1 MATEPGY
8 LAAPP
13 PLTGRAAALDD
24 LVALAATRPGAVVVA
39 GPRGV
44 GRSRLVREAA
54 ARLAM
59 DGTAL
64 VDAEAPG
71 PAAEVLADALAEAG
85 HGRDPAR
92 AARLRPIVILL
103 GERGDEPGLAGG
115 LARRLA
121 GSRGVV
127 LMTGRE
133 TSPDVPTMVLP
144 PLAADDALALVRAAA
159 PALPATAAAEVASLG
174 DGLPGRLIAL
184 AHAARGWRGGDDPL
198 PLPPALRAEAEAALA
213 PLDDWPADLA
223 RWAAL
228 LPEPFAAGAL
238 ARTTLETPARI
249 AAGLD
254 PLTAAG
260 VLEEVPGPPEVRWRF
275 RDRVLREVTASA
287 MEGAERRRRHAA
299 ALVAG
304 RAAGDPPAELARHAV
319 AASDPA
325 EVVRWAVRAAAAA
338 HDAGDLDGAL
348 AQADRALAW
357 WSPALGE
364 SARLAALHER
374 GMAQLDRAA
383 WLEAAEALEEAA
395 RGRRELGERDAALG
409 SISAASSAR
418 WILGQHDL
426 ALRSLQDHLTRSSD
440 PSAPPSA
447 ARAEALTHAAGMA
460 AMTSRFSDAMAHAGE
475 ARGEATAAGADDTST
490 RALIFM
496 GMAESGRGG
505 PGGLLHLTR
514 ARREGERA
522 AGAAARNATLAMIHE
537 SHVLLAVGRPADAAA
552 LAREGIARARE
563 LGLREHELVL
573 TGNLGEALAA
583 SGSLPDARRELEAA
597 VAGWAELEGG
607 VNTPAEPGMAWLL
620 LAEGRIEDAL
630 TRHRALSDREGPELF
645 EQVAPIATGHALAA
659 LAAGG
664 PDEAARAVSRA
675 LEAWARTDDR
685 LTSIP
690 LLAVG
695 AEALTGDDAARCVA
709 ALADMD
715 AAGILLAGPSS
726 AYARGV
732 MGRGGR
738 GAARDLR
745 AAAGGFEAL
754 GLKWW
759 AARSRFAAGLADGRS
774 DAAADDL
781 LAARRAFRA
790 MGADGWRRR
799 AEARLRAIGR
809 RIPTRSRPPTTPGAG
824 LSARELEVLAELAL
838 GLRNRDIGERL
849 FISERTVARHLVQ
862 INAKLGVSNRTA
874 AVRVAQEMGL
884 LTPRELGTTP

>member
-1 MATEPGY
+1 MATEPAY
-8 LAAPP
+8 VASPP
-13 PLTGRAAALDD
+13 PLTGRDAALDD
-24 LVALAATRPGAVVVA
+24 LLALAASRPGVVVVT
-39 GPRGV
+39 GPPGI

-64 VDAEAPG
+64 IDARAPG
-71 PAAEVLADALAEAG
+71 PPADVLAGALADAG

-103 GERGDEPGLAGG
+103 GERGDEPGLAAG
-115 LARRLA
+115 LAGRLA

-133 TSPDVPTMVLP
+133 LPTDVPALALP
-144 PLAADDALALVRAAA
+144 PLAPDDALALVRAAA
-159 PALPATAAAEVASLG
+159 PGLAPAPAAAVADLG
-174 DGLPGRLIAL
+174 DGVPGRLIAL
-184 AHAARGWRGGDDPL
+184 AHAARDWPGGDAPL
-198 PLPPALRAEAEAALA
+198 PLPAGLRTAAEAALA
-213 PLDDWPADLA
+213 PLDARAADLA

-228 LPEPFAAGAL
+228 LREPFGAGAL
-238 ARTTLETPARI
+238 ARVTLEAPARI
-249 AAGLD
+249 AAGLES
-254 PLTAAG
+254 LTTAG

-275 RDRVLREVTASA
+275 RDRVLRAVAEAGLG
-287 MEGAERRRRHAA
+287 GAERRRRHAA
-299 ALVAG
+299 ALVAA
-304 RAAGDPPAELARHAV
+304 RAAGEPAGEIARHAV
-319 AASDPA
+319 GAADA
-325 EVVRWAVRAAAAA
+325 GAVVVWAVRAAAAA
-338 HDAGDLDGAL
+338 HEDGDLDGAL

-357 WSPALGE
+357 WGPGMGE
-364 SARLAALHER
+364 SVRLAALHER
-374 GMAQLDRAA
+374 GMALLDRSA
-383 WLEAAEALEEAA
+383 WPQAAEALEEAA
-395 RGRRELGERDAALG
+395 RGRRELGERDAALA

-418 WILGQHDL
+418 WILGKHDQ
-426 ALRSLQDHLTRSSD
+426 ALRALQDHLTRSRD
-440 PSAPPSA
+440 PAAPPSA

-460 AMTSRFSDAMAHAGE
+460 VMTSRFSDAMAHAGE
-475 ARGEATAAGADDTST
+475 ARSEATAAGADDTST

-505 PGGLLHLTR
+505 PGGLLHLAR

-522 AGAAARNATLAMIHE
+522 GGPASRNATLAMIHE

-552 LAREGIARARE
+552 CARDGIVRARE

-583 SGSLPDARRELEAA
+583 SGALPDARRELEAA
-597 VAGWAELEGG
+597 AAGWAELEGG
-607 VNTPAEPGMAWLL
+607 AHTPAEPGMAWLL

-630 TRHRALSDREGPELF
+630 SRHRALSSREGPVLF

-659 LAAGG
+659 LAGGG
-664 PDEAARAVSRA
+664 PEEAALAVSRA

-685 LTSIP
+685 LTAIP

-695 AEALTGDDAARCVA
+695 AEALAGDGAARCVT
-709 ALADMD
+709 ALTEMD
-715 AAGILLAGPSS
+715 AAGIPLAGPAS
-726 AYARGV
+726 AYARGMV
-732 MGRGGR
+732 ARGGR
-738 GAARDLR
+738 GAARHLR
-745 AAAGGFEAL
+745 AAADGYEAL
-754 GLKWW
+754 ELRWW
-759 AARSRFAAGLADGRS
+759 AARARFAAGLADGRS
-774 DAAADDL
+774 DAAAEDL

-862 INAKLGVSNRTA
+862 INAKLGVTNRTA

-884 LTPRELGTTP
+884 LSPRELGTTP